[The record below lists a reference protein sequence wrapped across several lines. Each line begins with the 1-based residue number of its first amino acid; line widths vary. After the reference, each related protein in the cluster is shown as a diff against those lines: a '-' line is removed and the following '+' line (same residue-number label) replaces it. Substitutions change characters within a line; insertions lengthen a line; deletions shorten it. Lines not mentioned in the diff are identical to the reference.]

1 VLVNGTDGTDI
12 DSLIITA
19 KVASGSM
26 DVQVQDIDW
35 LITCGGAT
43 YGLITGN
50 LGTTDWAG
58 GNTLKPESVNAD
70 YLNGDDYDA
79 DDELVAG
86 TTFKFDINL
95 DLDDTLDTVDDG
107 VANANVAG
115 AGACAESAGT
125 GETLEMKM
133 VVDGGGTTIL
143 ELQIESV
150 TSGKEVT

>member
-1 VLVNGTDGTDI
+1 
-12 DSLIITA
+12 
-19 KVASGSM
+19 M
-26 DVQVQDIDW
+26 
-35 LITCGGAT
+35 ITCGGSS

-50 LGTTDWAG
+50 LGTSDWAG
-58 GNTLKPESVNAD
+58 GNIMKPESVNAD

-95 DLDDTLDTVDDG
+95 DMDDTNDLTDDSTYDNVD
-107 VANANVAG
+107 G
-115 AGACAESAGT
+115 AGACATSAGT

-133 VVDGGGTTIL
+133 VVNGGGTTLL